1 MIRGQLTKTSL
12 LLAHSWQESECLR
25 KKQAPQG
32 MIAGQ
37 IIASLD
43 VKGSASDA

>member
-37 IIASLD
+37 IILNFDAKDGALD
-43 VKGSASDA
+43 A